1 MLLILKFFNEKA
13 HKCGLYVMKNLGG
26 ERSRL
31 WLLRQGKRAEE
42 ARMISLTTKPVQKTS
57 ADENRHDHALAA

>member
-42 ARMISLTTKPVQKTS
+42 ARMISLTNNLCKKIIASKTVDDYS
-57 ADENRHDHALAA
+57 LAA

>member
-31 WLLRQGKRAEE
+31 WMLRQGKRAEE
-42 ARMISLTTKPVQKTS
+42 ARMISLTTKPVQRIT
-57 ADENRHDHALAA
+57 ADTNQQAFELAA